1 MAQDIEARILRRVSN
16 RVGQEMERLRA
27 GTRRFGRQISAS
39 ASILGYWELD
49 AVEESEI
56 STHAGILSIS
66 GWAASEDESVD
77 VAVRLSGKLLAL
89 AVPILYRSDVAEAVG
104 DFAARSGWSFDL
116 EVSPSWAGE
125 VLEVVAVTASCRR
138 SFGRRSIRVL
148 STEDS
153 GDQCESDMVAI
164 DDGDDLLVS
173 GVVEDVAVRDGS
185 VDEHG
190 SVDEPCSGAVIAGP
204 VVEDVVVVDGGD
216 LLVSGVV
223 EDVAVTDGSVDE
235 PCSGAVIAG
244 PVVQVNGWV
253 VIDGQAADFIEICID
268 EQPPI
273 RARRCDLR
281 PDLVDA
287 VVAQDFGAGYSELV
301 PIRRTAATDQ
311 ITLKVRAVGRSGRI
325 WNSTPV
331 TFTVVQP
338 AQPAE
343 LPKAAFA
350 RDFEVPVREPSVRPR
365 ICIFTH
371 SLSIGGAELYLEE
384 LLLRLTAAGVADFMV
399 ICPEDGVMRTAL
411 EEVGIAVHIGSDP
424 PADARRYVDRVA
436 ELSSV
441 LLAWRCDVVMVNTM
455 GQFIGVEAASA
466 LGLPS
471 VWVIHESFG
480 IDVFNRLLWGDRRAE
495 MPEEVVE
502 RLRVALTTANAVIF
516 ESEATREM
524 LQQMEPAARTRC
536 IRYGIELDKITQ
548 YEQTHDRDAIRRAFG
563 FSPADRVLLCIGTL
577 TERKAQIPL
586 VNEFAT
592 VLDEF
597 PNAKLVLV
605 GYVPTAYGVAVKRR
619 VVELGI
625 EDSVQVID
633 VDPDHYRWY
642 ACADILVNASDSES
656 LPRSFLE
663 GMAFGLPILATDI
676 FGTAEVVSDSSTGWL
691 FEPRCGSQLREG
703 LRRALECSETE
714 LSEMSAQSRGASR
727 SFDGQGYAAEY
738 KDLFLE
744 LVR

>member
-1 MAQDIEARILRRVSN
+1 MALDIEAKILRRVSN
-16 RVGQEMERLRA
+16 RVGQEMERLRG
-27 GTRRFGRQISAS
+27 GTRRFGRPISSS

-49 AVEESEI
+49 AVEEPEI
-56 STHAGILSIS
+56 STPPGILTIS

-89 AVPILYRSDVAEAVG
+89 AVPILYRPDVAEAVG
-104 DFAARSGWSFDL
+104 DFAAKSGWSFDL

-125 VLEVVAVTASCRR
+125 VLEVVAVTARSRR
-138 SFGRRSIRVL
+138 SFGRWTIRVL
-148 STEDS
+148 PTEDS
-153 GDQCESDMVAI
+153 GDQCETDVVVI
-164 DDGDDLLVS
+164 DGGDDLLVS
-173 GVVEDVAVRDGS
+173 GVVEDVEVRDGS
-185 VDEHG
+185 L
-190 SVDEPCSGAVIAGP
+190 DEPCSGAVIAGP

-216 LLVSGVV
+216 LLVSGAV

-253 VIDGQAADFIEICID
+253 VIDGQAADVIEICID
-268 EQPPI
+268 DQPPI
-273 RARRCDLR
+273 RARRCDPR

-287 VVAQDFGAGYSELV
+287 VVAQDFGAGYYELV
-301 PIRRTAATDQ
+301 AIRGTAATDQ
-311 ITLKVRAVGRSGRI
+311 ITLKVRAVGRSGKI

-411 EEVGIAVHIGSDP
+411 EEAGIAVHIGSDP
-424 PADARRYVDRVA
+424 PSDARRYVDRVA

-502 RLRVALTTANAVIF
+502 RLRVALTTADAVIF

-563 FSPADRVLLCIGTL
+563 FSPADRVLLCMGTL

-605 GYVPTAYGVAVKRR
+605 GYVPTAYGIAVKRR
-619 VVELGI
+619 VAELGI
-625 EDSVQVID
+625 EDSVHVID

-656 LPRSFLE
+656 LPRTFLE

-676 FGTAEVVSDSSTGWL
+676 FGTAEVVSDGSTGWL

-703 LRRALECSETE
+703 LCRALECSETE
-714 LSEMSAQSRGASR
+714 LSEMSAQSRSASR
-727 SFDGQGYAAEY
+727 SFDGQGYATEY

-744 LVR
+744 LVRR

>member
-16 RVGQEMERLRA
+16 RVGQEMERLRT

-204 VVEDVVVVDGGD
+204 VV
-216 LLVSGVV
+216 
-223 EDVAVTDGSVDE
+223 
-235 PCSGAVIAG
+235 
-244 PVVQVNGWV
+244 QVNGWV

-287 VVAQDFGAGYSELV
+287 VVTQDFGAGYYELV

-714 LSEMSAQSRGASR
+714 LSEMSAQSRSASR

>member
-1 MAQDIEARILRRVSN
+1 MAQDIEAKILRRVSN
-16 RVGQEMERLRA
+16 RVGQEMERLRR
-27 GTRRFGRQISAS
+27 GTRRFGRPISAS
-39 ASILGYWELD
+39 ASILGYWELH

-56 STHAGILSIS
+56 STPPGILTIS

-77 VAVRLSGKLLAL
+77 VAVRLGGKLLAL
-89 AVPILYRSDVAEAVG
+89 AVPILYRPDVAEAVG
-104 DFAARSGWSFDL
+104 DFAAKSGWSFDL

-125 VLEVVAVTASCRR
+125 VLEVVAVTARSRR
-138 SFGRRSIRVL
+138 SFGRWTIRVL
-148 STEDS
+148 PTEDS
-153 GDQCESDMVAI
+153 GDQCETDVVAL
-164 DDGDDLLVS
+164 DGGDDLLVS
-173 GVVEDVAVRDGS
+173 GAVEDVAVRDGS
-185 VDEHG
+185 VDE
-190 SVDEPCSGAVIAGP
+190 PCSGAVIAEP

-216 LLVSGVV
+216 LLVSGAV

-253 VIDGQAADFIEICID
+253 VIDGQAADVIEICID
-268 EQPPI
+268 DQPPI
-273 RARRCDLR
+273 RARRCDPR

-287 VVAQDFGAGYSELV
+287 VVAQDFGAGYYELV
-301 PIRRTAATDQ
+301 AIRGTSATDQ
-311 ITLKVRAVGRSGRI
+311 ITLKVRAVGRSGKI

-343 LPKAAFA
+343 LPKAAFT

-399 ICPEDGVMRTAL
+399 ICPDDGVMRTAL
-411 EEVGIAVHIGSDP
+411 EEAGIAVHIGSDP
-424 PADARRYVDRVA
+424 PSDARRYVDRVA
-436 ELSSV
+436 ELSSM

-502 RLRVALTTANAVIF
+502 RLRVALTTADAVIF

-563 FSPADRVLLCIGTL
+563 FSPADRVLLCMGTL

-605 GYVPTAYGVAVKRR
+605 GYVPTAYGIAVKRR
-619 VVELGI
+619 VTELGI
-625 EDSVQVID
+625 EDSVHVID

-656 LPRSFLE
+656 LPRTFLE

-676 FGTAEVVSDSSTGWL
+676 FGTAEVVSDGSTGWL

-703 LRRALECSETE
+703 LCRALECSETE
-714 LSEMSAQSRGASR
+714 LSEMSTQSRSASR
-727 SFDGQGYAAEY
+727 SFDGQGYATEY

-744 LVR
+744 LVRR

>member
-16 RVGQEMERLRA
+16 RVGQEMERLKA
-27 GTRRFGRQISAS
+27 GTRRFGRPISAS

-56 STHAGILSIS
+56 STPPGILSIS

-77 VAVRLSGKLLAL
+77 VAVRLGGKLLAL
-89 AVPILYRSDVAEAVG
+89 AVPILYRPDVAEAVG
-104 DFAARSGWSFDL
+104 DFAAKSGWSFDL

-138 SFGRRSIRVL
+138 SFGRRTIRVL

-164 DDGDDLLVS
+164 DDGDGSLVS
-173 GVVEDVAVRDGS
+173 GV
-185 VDEHG
+185 
-190 SVDEPCSGAVIAGP
+190 I
-204 VVEDVVVVDGGD
+204 
-216 LLVSGVV
+216 

-268 EQPPI
+268 DQPPI
-273 RARRCDLR
+273 RARRCDPR

-287 VVAQDFGAGYSELV
+287 VVAQDFGAGYYELV

-411 EEVGIAVHIGSDP
+411 EEAGIAVHIGSDP
-424 PADARRYVDRVA
+424 PSDARRYVDRVA

-502 RLRVALTTANAVIF
+502 RLRVALTTADAVIF

-563 FSPADRVLLCIGTL
+563 FSPADRVLLCMGTL

-605 GYVPTAYGVAVKRR
+605 GYVPTAYGIAVKRR
-619 VVELGI
+619 VAELGI
-625 EDSVQVID
+625 EDSVHVID

-656 LPRSFLE
+656 LPRTFLE

>member
-1 MAQDIEARILRRVSN
+1 MAQDIEARVLRRVSN
-16 RVGQEMERLRA
+16 RVGQEMERLRG
-27 GTRRFGRQISAS
+27 GTRRFGRPISAS

-56 STHAGILSIS
+56 STPPGILTIS

-89 AVPILYRSDVAEAVG
+89 AVPILYRPDVAETVG
-104 DFAARSGWSFDL
+104 DFAAQSGWSFDL
-116 EVSPSWAGE
+116 DVSPSWAGE
-125 VLEVVAVTASCRR
+125 VLEVVAVTARSRR
-138 SFGRRSIRVL
+138 SFGRWTIRVL
-148 STEDS
+148 PTEDS
-153 GDQCESDMVAI
+153 GDQCETDRVAI
-164 DDGDDLLVS
+164 DGGDDLLVS
-173 GVVEDVAVRDGS
+173 GVVEDVAVRD
-185 VDEHG
+185 G

-216 LLVSGVV
+216 LLVSGAV
-223 EDVAVTDGSVDE
+223 EDVDVAVTDGSVDE

-253 VIDGQAADFIEICID
+253 VIDGQAADVIEICID
-268 EQPPI
+268 DQPPI
-273 RARRCDLR
+273 RARRCDPR

-287 VVAQDFGAGYSELV
+287 VVAQDFGAGYYELV
-301 PIRRTAATDQ
+301 AIRGTAATDQ
-311 ITLKVRAVGRSGRI
+311 ITLKVRAVGRSGKI

-343 LPKAAFA
+343 LPKAAFT
-350 RDFEVPVREPSVRPR
+350 RDFEVPIREPSVRPR

-411 EEVGIAVHIGSDP
+411 EEAGIAVHIGSDP
-424 PADARRYVDRVA
+424 PSDARRYVDRVA

-502 RLRVALTTANAVIF
+502 RLRVALTTADAVIF

-563 FSPADRVLLCIGTL
+563 FSPADRVLLCMGTL

-605 GYVPTAYGVAVKRR
+605 GYVPTAYGIAVKRR
-619 VVELGI
+619 VAELGI
-625 EDSVQVID
+625 EDSVHVID

-656 LPRSFLE
+656 LPRTFLE

-676 FGTAEVVSDSSTGWL
+676 FGTAEVVSDGSTGWL

-703 LRRALECSETE
+703 LCRALECSETE
-714 LSEMSAQSRGASR
+714 LSEMSTQSRSASR
-727 SFDGQGYAAEY
+727 SFDGQGYATEY

-744 LVR
+744 LVRR

>member
-27 GTRRFGRQISAS
+27 GTRRFGRPISAS

-56 STHAGILSIS
+56 STPPGILSIS

-77 VAVRLSGKLLAL
+77 VAVRLGGKLLAL
-89 AVPILYRSDVAEAVG
+89 VVPILYRSDVAEAVG
-104 DFAARSGWSFDL
+104 GFAARSGWSFDL

-138 SFGRRSIRVL
+138 SFGRRTIRVL

-164 DDGDDLLVS
+164 DDGDGSLVS
-173 GVVEDVAVRDGS
+173 GVIED
-185 VDEHG
+185 
-190 SVDEPCSGAVIAGP
+190 
-204 VVEDVVVVDGGD
+204 
-216 LLVSGVV
+216 L
-223 EDVAVTDGSVDE
+223 AVTDGSVDE

-273 RARRCDLR
+273 RARRCDPR

-287 VVAQDFGAGYSELV
+287 VVAQDFGAGYYELV

-343 LPKAAFA
+343 LPKAAFT

-384 LLLRLTAAGVADFMV
+384 LLLRLTAAGFADFMV

-424 PADARRYVDRVA
+424 PSDARRYVDRVA

-502 RLRVALTTANAVIF
+502 RLRVALTTADAVIF

-563 FSPADRVLLCIGTL
+563 FSPADRVLLCMGTL

-605 GYVPTAYGVAVKRR
+605 GYVPTAYGIAVKRR
-619 VVELGI
+619 VAELGI
-625 EDSVQVID
+625 EDSVHVID

-656 LPRSFLE
+656 LPRTFLE

-676 FGTAEVVSDSSTGWL
+676 FGTAEVVSDGSTGWL

-703 LRRALECSETE
+703 LCRALESSETE
-714 LSEMSAQSRGASR
+714 LSEMSAQSRSASR
-727 SFDGQGYAAEY
+727 SFDGQGYATEY

-744 LVR
+744 LVRR

>member
-1 MAQDIEARILRRVSN
+1 MAQDIEARVLRRVSN
-16 RVGQEMERLRA
+16 RVGQEMERLRG
-27 GTRRFGRQISAS
+27 GTRRFGRPISAS

-56 STHAGILSIS
+56 STPPGILTIS

-89 AVPILYRSDVAEAVG
+89 AVPILYRPDVAETVG
-104 DFAARSGWSFDL
+104 DFAAQSGWSFDL
-116 EVSPSWAGE
+116 DVSPSWAGE
-125 VLEVVAVTASCRR
+125 VLEVVAVTARSRR
-138 SFGRRSIRVL
+138 SFGRWTIRVL
-148 STEDS
+148 PTEDS
-153 GDQCESDMVAI
+153 GDQCETDRVAI
-164 DDGDDLLVS
+164 DGGDDLLVS
-173 GVVEDVAVRDGS
+173 GVVEDVAVR
-185 VDEHG
+185 
-190 SVDEPCSGAVIAGP
+190 
-204 VVEDVVVVDGGD
+204 
-216 LLVSGVV
+216 
-223 EDVAVTDGSVDE
+223 DGSVDE

-253 VIDGQAADFIEICID
+253 VIDGQAADVIEICID
-268 EQPPI
+268 DQPPI
-273 RARRCDLR
+273 RARRCDPR

-287 VVAQDFGAGYSELV
+287 VVAQDFGAGYYELV
-301 PIRRTAATDQ
+301 AIRGTAATDQ
-311 ITLKVRAVGRSGRI
+311 ITLKVRAVGRSGKI

-343 LPKAAFA
+343 LPKAAFT
-350 RDFEVPVREPSVRPR
+350 RDFEVPIREPSVRPR

-411 EEVGIAVHIGSDP
+411 EEAGIAVHIGSDP
-424 PADARRYVDRVA
+424 PSDARRYVDRVA

-502 RLRVALTTANAVIF
+502 RLRVALTTADAVIF

-563 FSPADRVLLCIGTL
+563 FSPADRVLLCMGTL

-605 GYVPTAYGVAVKRR
+605 GYVPTAYGIAVKRR
-619 VVELGI
+619 VAELGI
-625 EDSVQVID
+625 EDSVHVID

-656 LPRSFLE
+656 LPRTFLE

-676 FGTAEVVSDSSTGWL
+676 FGTAEVVSDGSTGWL

-703 LRRALECSETE
+703 LCRALECSETE
-714 LSEMSAQSRGASR
+714 LSEMSAQSRRASR
-727 SFDGQGYAAEY
+727 SFDGQGYATEY

-744 LVR
+744 LVRR